1 MTGTMTRLLLP
12 LLAALFA
19 VAAPAAV
26 QKRIALSFD
35 DVPRAPG
42 TFMTPQ
48 ERTDRLIAAL
58 RRARVPQVAFF
69 VNPGNLQQPWGAG
82 REAQIAAYVRAGHV
96 IANHTWDHPHLSQI
110 GAAAFIANI
119 DQAASWLRGRPGFR
133 PWFRFPFLD
142 EAAGDIPT
150 RDAVRAA
157 LRERHLSDGY
167 VTLDSMDWLL
177 DGLIG
182 QAHVAGRTID
192 MNALG
197 DLFVRNLVESA
208 EFADRLSRET
218 LHRQP
223 IQVVLM
229 HETDLEALFVADA
242 IAALRAH
249 GWQIV
254 RIDQAYRDPIAAA
267 EPNSLYLAT
276 RIGALASLPGQPHR
290 ELSPPS
296 NRVDLVT
303 VAFNREVL
311 HLPPAVQPVPA
322 RAQ

>member
-1 MTGTMTRLLLP
+1 MIRARVFA
-12 LLAALFA
+12 LLAVFLALA
-19 VAAPAAV
+19 TPAAA

-42 TFMTPQ
+42 AFMTPQ

-58 RRARVPQVAFF
+58 RRAGVRQVAFF

-82 REAQIAAYVRAGHV
+82 RESQIAAYVRAGHV
-96 IANHTWDHPHLSQI
+96 IANHTFDHPHLSEI
-110 GAAAFIANI
+110 GAAAFIANL
-119 DQAASWLRGRPGFR
+119 DRAASWLNGRPGFR

-142 EAAGDIPT
+142 EAAGDPAI

-167 VTLDSMDWLL
+167 VTLDSLDWLL
-177 DGLIG
+177 DNLIG
-182 QAHVAGRTID
+182 QAHAAGRPMD
-192 MNALG
+192 LNALR
-197 DLFVRNLVESA
+197 DLYVRTVVEAA
-208 EFADRLSRET
+208 EFADRLSREA

-229 HETDLEALFVADA
+229 HETDLEALFVGDA
-242 IAALRAH
+242 VAALRAH

-254 RIDQAYRDPIAAA
+254 PIDQAYRDPIAAA
-267 EPNSLYLAT
+267 EPDSPFLGT

-290 ELSPPS
+290 ELSPPA
-296 NRVDLVT
+296 NRIDLVT
-303 VAFNREVL
+303 EAFNREVL
-311 HLPPAVQPVPA
+311 HLPASA
-322 RAQ
+322 ASH

>member
-1 MTGTMTRLLLP
+1 MIRAPLLA

-19 VAAPAAV
+19 LAAPAAA

-48 ERTDRLIAAL
+48 QRTDRLIAAL
-58 RRARVPQVAFF
+58 RRAGVAQVAFF

-82 REAQIAAYVRAGHV
+82 RERQIAAYVRAGHV
-96 IANHTWDHPHLSQI
+96 IANHSWNHPRLTDV

-119 DQAASWLRGRPGFR
+119 DQAAQWLNGRPGFR

-142 EAAGDIPT
+142 EAAGDPAT
-150 RDAVRAA
+150 RDTVRAA
-157 LRERHLSDGY
+157 LRARHLSDGY
-167 VTLDSMDWLL
+167 ATLDSMDWLL
-177 DGLIG
+177 DSLLG
-182 QAHVAGRTID
+182 QAHAAGRTID
-192 MNALG
+192 MNGLR
-197 DLFVRNLVESA
+197 DLFVRNLVASA
-208 EFADRLSRET
+208 EFADRLSRDA

-223 IQVVLM
+223 IQIVLM

-242 IAALRAH
+242 VAALRAH

-254 RIDQAYRDPIAAA
+254 PIDEAYRDPIAAA
-267 EPNSLYLAT
+267 EPDSPYLAT

-290 ELSPPS
+290 DLSPPT

-303 VAFNREVL
+303 AAFNREVL
-311 HLPPAVQPVPA
+311 HLPANMGLPPA
-322 RAQ
+322 AQAH

>member
-1 MTGTMTRLLLP
+1 MIRTFLLA
-12 LLAALFA
+12 LLAAFFA
-19 VAAPAAV
+19 FAAPAAA

-48 ERTDRLIAAL
+48 QRTDRLIAAL
-58 RRARVPQVAFF
+58 RRAGVAQVVFF
-69 VNPGNLQQPWGAG
+69 VNPGNLRQPWGAG
-82 REAQIAAYVRAGHV
+82 RESQIAAYVRAGHV
-96 IANHTWDHPHLSQI
+96 IGNHTWNHPRLPEI

-119 DQAASWLRGRPGFR
+119 DQAAAWLNGRPGFR

-142 EAAGDIPT
+142 EAPGDPAT

-157 LRERHLSDGY
+157 LRARHLSDGY
-167 VTLDSMDWLL
+167 ATLDAMDWLL
-177 DGLIG
+177 DSLIG
-182 QAHVAGRTID
+182 QAHAAGRTID
-192 MNALG
+192 MDALR
-197 DLFVRNLVESA
+197 DLFVRNLVASA
-208 EFADRLSRET
+208 EFADRLSLDA

-223 IQVVLM
+223 IQIVLM

-242 IAALRAH
+242 VAALRAH

-254 RIDQAYRDPIAAA
+254 PIDEAYRDPIAAA
-267 EPNSLYLAT
+267 EPDSPYLAT

-296 NRVDLVT
+296 SRVDLLT
-303 VAFNREVL
+303 ETFNREVL
-311 HLPPAVQPVPA
+311 HLPASAPAP
-322 RAQ
+322 